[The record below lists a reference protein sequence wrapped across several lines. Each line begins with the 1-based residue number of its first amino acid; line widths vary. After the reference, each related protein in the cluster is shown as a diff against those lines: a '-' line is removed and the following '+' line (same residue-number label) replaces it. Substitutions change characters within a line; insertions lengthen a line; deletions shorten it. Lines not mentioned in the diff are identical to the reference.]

1 MLCLAPIELVS
12 DAERQLFR
20 VLTALGSGS
29 TVLGGLMVFVP
40 VVDGAMQRRQADAV
54 AFLPETVV
62 VVRALAMSGR
72 QSGELQPSASG
83 SWSVGSEVLR
93 LSGGG
98 SNPAGQLARAAELV
112 HATLESG
119 GIDPGTP
126 PALAV
131 IEGSI
136 TSVRNRSAGGPVA
149 CSLDAGDVLTG
160 LRHCANLGLQADRR
174 VWTTADV
181 KAALSIFGL
190 QGRGPSVE
198 ELNNEGFLY
207 SPYVLRRVTT
217 GSRGPVPG
225 SGRATSPRARQPA
238 TEAAVPALVPAA
250 LPALEERRAA
260 VRTAPTAAPTAA
272 PPAGAGG
279 RAAQGEPEPPDAVTA
294 PNDPAGSDVGLVGLF
309 DGEGRPPARP
319 AAPPRAPSTPSRR
332 RKSRPVL
339 LALAVVL
346 LVLAGVAGVF
356 YAVRSGLDDGA
367 GGANADAPS
376 TSASA
381 SATTPAS
388 TAPTTPPTQ
397 VIGEQTFALQSAR
410 TDTDCAA
417 HSFGQITEYF
427 AGTPCAGLTR
437 GLFTTEVDGAA
448 VLVSVSV
455 VRLSDDVTAGE
466 FRTLVDTSGTGN
478 VNDLLSSGETYQGA
492 PAEFPSGAYAS
503 DLDGVE
509 VRIVEAG
516 WLDEAAG
523 GDDALLEAT
532 ADAALALDVPVG

>member
-20 VLTALGSGS
+20 VLNALGSGS

-54 AFLPETVV
+54 AFLPEAVV

-72 QSGELQPSASG
+72 QSGELQPRASG
-83 SWSVGSEVLR
+83 SWSIGSEVLR

-112 HATLESG
+112 TTTLESG

-131 IEGSI
+131 IEGAI

-207 SPYVLRRVTT
+207 SPYVLRRVAT
-217 GSRGPVPG
+217 GSRGSVPG
-225 SGRATSPRARQPA
+225 SASAAG
-238 TEAAVPALVPAA
+238 AAVPVLVPAI
-250 LPALEERRAA
+250 LPALEDRSAA
-260 VRTAPTAAPTAA
+260 VRTAPTTTAPANVDLS
-272 PPAGAGG
+272 
-279 RAAQGEPEPPDAVTA
+279 AQDAPEPPDGPDAQR
-294 PNDPAGSDVGLVGLF
+294 DRAGSDVGLVGLF
-309 DGEGRPPARP
+309 DDEGAAPSPTRP
-319 AAPPRAPSTPSRR
+319 AADPSPPSSPSRR
-332 RKSRPVL
+332 GRSRPFAI
-339 LALAVVL
+339 ALAVAL
-346 LVLAGVAGVF
+346 LVLAAVAGVF
-356 YAVRSGLDDGA
+356 YVVRSGLDDGA
-367 GGANADAPS
+367 GVNADATS
-376 TSASA
+376 TSTSVSPSSSA
-381 SATTPAS
+381 QVT

-397 VIGEQTFALQSAR
+397 VIGGQTFTLQAVRS
-410 TDTDCAA
+410 DTDCAA
-417 HSFGQITEYF
+417 NSFGQIAEYF
-427 AGTPCAGLTR
+427 AGTPCTALTR
-437 GLFTTEVDGAA
+437 GLFTTEVGGASA
-448 VLVSVSV
+448 LVSVSV
-455 VRLSDDVTAGE
+455 VQLDDDVTAGE
-466 FRTLVDTSGTGN
+466 FRTLVDADGTGN
-478 VNDLLSSGETYQGA
+478 VDDLLSSGSTYEGA
-492 PAEFPSGAYAS
+492 PAEFPSDAYGS
-503 DLDGVE
+503 DLAGSE
-509 VRIVEAG
+509 VRIVEVG

-523 GDDALLEAT
+523 GDDVLLEAT
-532 ADAALALDVPVG
+532 ADAALALVVPVD